1 MNNPHQ
7 YNYTQQ
13 LEHRLAMVQDD
24 LGILKRFILEQ
35 GLDEVFN
42 HTASAT
48 SDSAYINI
56 SNIEIACNL
65 NNDESL
71 SWGMFK

>member
-7 YNYTQQ
+7 FNYSQQ
-13 LEHRLAMVQDD
+13 LEHRLKMVEDD
-24 LGILKRFILEQ
+24 LGIIKKFILEQ

-42 HTASAT
+42 RTASAT
-48 SDSAYINI
+48 SDSAYCNI
-56 SNIEIACNL
+56 SNIEIACDL
-65 NNDESL
+65 SSDESL